1 MKKILLTLIAV
12 LSASFMYADE
22 VSFSWSSA
30 DDWALDEN
38 TQAFYRSSNGV
49 LFSAVKGEGINQPTV
64 NKSSNDLRAY
74 ANNVLTVEASAE
86 SKLNKIVFT
95 LSAQGKRRLTSIT
108 PSVGSVDIN
117 VEEGIVTWTGEASS
131 VALTV
136 GEKAIYGTD
145 GESKAGQF
153 CVSSPVAITGT
164 IVGEVEEP
172 GTSVSMVYTFTK
184 ITAMDQLKADG
195 KYLLGANVEGVIKV
209 AQNLGATQKYGYL
222 KAEDATET
230 DGKITANTL
239 ANTFTLKGSNI
250 IDSYGRLMYQTG
262 SYDSFNAAADASEG
276 IDWSLAF
283 NSDATVVITND
294 DVNKTVQYDTQY
306 NSYGSYA
313 DVRGI
318 YPAIYLLTDSA
329 EDNTTPD
336 EEEDEPAKIERITVK
351 EFLEKA
357 DTQNT
362 YELTGI
368 VTGIKSTVY
377 GNFTLEQDGAEI
389 YIYGT
394 LDKEG
399 KTKNWESLGVVE
411 GDSIVI
417 QGVYT
422 TYNDSPQIKNAQY
435 ISHKAMGADI
445 VDISNTPETAYTVA
459 EAKELVAAGEGLSTK
474 VYVKGIISRIVEVS
488 TKYGNANYYISED
501 GTENDEMQ
509 IYRGN
514 SLNGEK
520 FKAENEINVGDQVI
534 IYGQLDSY
542 KGNAQMAAGSSI
554 YSITHGT
561 SIDQIAQS
569 GKNAEIYNLAGQRI
583 SKLQKGINII
593 NGKKIIM
600 K

>member
-239 ANTFTLKGSNI
+239 TNTFTLKGSNI